1 MAAKQRHL
9 HARVLDRLFD
19 RRPTVRR
26 AVMRIADQE
35 PNALPT
41 VCVKSG
47 VRTDFVAQTWV
58 TSFGHAD
65 GWTIAVGHTATV
77 TLGRLLRRPRMRV
90 SIPASERAQRTWQ
103 SRLKI
108 SVAVTSIGAA
118 FVIVGVLRGIGALV
132 AIGAIALVLGWLNR
146 VRAWHNAWVGLE
158 YRPGTAEVIVSRVH
172 SAFDAE
178 AAEIYRRSVLRKR

>member
-1 MAAKQRHL
+1 MTAKQRHL
-9 HARVLDRLFD
+9 PTRMLDRLFD

-35 PNALPT
+35 RNALPT

-47 VRTDFVAQTWV
+47 VRTDFVAHTRA
-58 TSFGHAD
+58 TSFGHLN

-77 TLGRLLRRPRMRV
+77 TLGRLLRRPTTFV

-103 SRLKI
+103 SRLKT

-118 FVIVGVLRGIGALV
+118 FVIVGLLRGIGVLIAV
-132 AIGAIALVLGWLNR
+132 GVIALVLGWLNR

-158 YRPGTAEVIVSRVH
+158 YRPGAAEVVVSRVH